1 MDTIIENKQK
11 LDKKDTMQSVDENT
25 SNRIRYMNFII
36 ISFAKGA
43 KMWIPEAYKYLR
55 DFGGL
60 DFLYR
65 HYEYEHTLPAS
76 KTHFTLLKVCRNNGG
91 WL

>member
-1 MDTIIENKQK
+1 MKAI
-11 LDKKDTMQSVDENT
+11 DENT

-36 ISFAKGA
+36 IGFAKGA
-43 KMWIPEAYKYLR
+43 KIWIPEAYKYLR

-65 HYEYEHTLPAS
+65 HYDVEHTQHEIH
-76 KTHFTLLKVCRNNGG
+76 TYMTLLKICRRNGG

>member
-1 MDTIIENKQK
+1 MDKGIENKQK
-11 LDKKDTMQSVDENT
+11 LDTENTKQSVDENT
-25 SNRIRYMNFII
+25 SKRIRYMNFII

-76 KTHFTLLKVCRNNGG
+76 HTHFTLLKVCRNNGG

>member
-1 MDTIIENKQK
+1 MQTI
-11 LDKKDTMQSVDENT
+11 DEET
-25 SNRIRYMNFII
+25 RNRVRYMNFII
-36 ISFAKGA
+36 IGFAKGA

-65 HYEYEHTLPAS
+65 HYEYEHTQSEMYTFMA
-76 KTHFTLLKVCRNNGG
+76 LLKICRRNGG

>member
-1 MDTIIENKQK
+1 
-11 LDKKDTMQSVDENT
+11 
-25 SNRIRYMNFII
+25 MNFII
-36 ISFAKGA
+36 IGFSKGA
-43 KMWIPEAYKYLR
+43 KMWIPEGYKYLR

-65 HYEYEHTLPAS
+65 HYDVEHTQS
-76 KTHFTLLKVCRNNGG
+76 EIYTYMTLLKICRRNGG

>member
-1 MDTIIENKQK
+1 MNVTQ
-11 LDKKDTMQSVDENT
+11 TVDIQT
-25 SNRIRYMNFII
+25 KNRIRYINFIVI
-36 ISFAKGA
+36 GFAKGA

-60 DFLYR
+60 DFLFR

-76 KTHFTLLKVCRNNGG
+76 ETHFTLLKVCRNNGG

>member
-1 MDTIIENKQK
+1 MTTQTI
-11 LDKKDTMQSVDENT
+11 DKRTRNTKSAIDENT

-76 KTHFTLLKVCRNNGG
+76 HTHFTLLKVCRNNGG